1 MIKTFIFDLGNVIVS
16 FDHSKI
22 VHRLKTVC
30 EQTHEEIYSKAI
42 TSQLVREYN
51 VGKITSAEFY
61 DAVNR
66 ELDLRMDFA
75 DFSQA
80 WNCTFV
86 PEPIISEQTVKS
98 LSEKYKLLVLSDTNE
113 LHFDYIVEN
122 FPILNYIDDF
132 ILSHKVSCVKPS
144 PEIFRAAVKIA
155 GCLPEECFFVDDVA
169 ANVEGAVKLG
179 LNAIQF
185 ISAEQ
190 FEEELK
196 TRNLI

>member
-51 VGKITSAEFY
+51 IGKITSAEFS

-66 ELDLRMDFA
+66 ELDLKMDFA

-86 PEPIISEQTVKS
+86 LEPIISEQIVKS

-122 FPILNYIDDF
+122 FPILNYINDF

-155 GCLPEECFFVDDVA
+155 DCLPEECFFVDDVP
-169 ANVEGAVKLG
+169 ANVEGAKKFG

>member
-1 MIKTFIFDLGNVIVS
+1 MIKAFIFDLGNVIVS

-22 VHRLKTVC
+22 VQKLKSVC
-30 EQTHEEIYSKAI
+30 EFTHDEIFSKAI
-42 TSQLVREYN
+42 TSELVREYN
-51 VGKITSAEFY
+51 LGKITSAEFF
-61 DAVNR
+61 DAVNHQ
-66 ELDLRMDFA
+66 LDLRMNFT

-80 WNCTFV
+80 WNSTFIS
-86 PEPIISEQTVKS
+86 EPIISEQTIKS

-113 LHFDYIVEN
+113 MHFEYIVEN

-144 PEIFRAAVKIA
+144 AEIFLAAVKIA
-155 GCLPEECFFVDDVA
+155 DCLPEECFFVDDLE
-169 ANVEGAVKLG
+169 ANVEGAKKFG
-179 LNAIQF
+179 LNAMQF
-185 ISAEQ
+185 ISAAQ